1 VLTKLA
7 LVGLAAALV
16 RTWAA
21 GPPAEE
27 YRVKGAF
34 LLNFAKF
41 VEWPAEAFQGPG
53 EPIAIC
59 VLGANPFTPALAE
72 AAGQVVVEK
81 RTVAVRQIT
90 DPRQARQCQIVFV
103 SVSERKRARAVLEAV
118 QGASVLTVGESEGF
132 IAGGGVIE
140 FRVEE
145 SKVRMEISAA
155 AGKLAGLHI
164 SAKLLSLSQSAK
176 R

>member
-1 VLTKLA
+1 VLSKLA
-7 LVGLAAALV
+7 LALLAGWLAPV
-16 RTWAA
+16 WAA
-21 GPPAEE
+21 EPAAEE

-41 VEWPAEAFQGPG
+41 VEWPAEAFHGPG
-53 EPIAIC
+53 DAIGIC
-59 VLGANPFTPALAE
+59 VLGANPFTAALE
-72 AAGQVVVEK
+72 QAAGQVVVEK
-81 RTVAVRQIT
+81 RTVVVRQIA
-90 DPRQARQCQIVFV
+90 DPHQASQCQIVFV
-103 SVSERKRARAVLEAV
+103 SVSERKRVRAVLEAV
-118 QGASVLTVGESEGF
+118 HGASVLTVGESEGF

-155 AGKLAGLHI
+155 AAKSAGLRI